1 MMDQQLLKKHTIG
14 YNTVSSV
21 DGIINARGVKSKPNN
36 MEIMGY
42 THEVGEGEKSP
53 DNPYELMGLNS
64 GKINEKMIFY
74 GNKNKFIGEFY
85 TGGYVS
91 FSGNLAVNPNSSYC
105 DILVEENTKYT
116 LSKKEVT
123 NFYTYTIA
131 FFDENKKKDCC
142 CLN

>member
-42 THEVGEGEKSP
+42 TREVGEGEKSP
-53 DNPYELMGLNS
+53 DNPYELMGLDS

-74 GNKNKFIGEFY
+74 GNKNRFFGEFFLG
-85 TGGYVS
+85 GGYPS
-91 FSGNLAVNPNSSYC
+91 FTGNLATNSTASYC
-105 DILVEENTKYT
+105 DIVVEENAKYS
-116 LSKKEVT
+116 LSSKKRHH
-123 NFYTYTIA
+123 
-131 FFDENKKKDCC
+131 
-142 CLN
+142 